1 VNADR
6 FPTEHGPDLET
17 AAGSGG
23 IDICWQRIGIFGDST
38 CPELSTVIHCRNCP
52 VYSLAAHR
60 LLDRPVPAEYRR
72 EWTAHFA
79 EKEKLGAP
87 AKASAVLFRIGNEWL
102 AFPTEAFQEV
112 AEQRQVHS
120 LPHKRES
127 IVRGLVN
134 IRGELLICLSL
145 GRLLGIED
153 RALDAE
159 ALPVCER
166 FMAIAWDGSRFV
178 FPVSEVHGVERFH
191 LEALREPPAAL
202 ARSSA
207 RHAQGIFIWRENAVG
222 LLDPGAIFASC
233 HRSLA

>member
-1 VNADR
+1 VSAER
-6 FPTEHGPDLET
+6 FQTEPPPR
-17 AAGSGG
+17 AGTPAVSES
-23 IDICWQRIGIFGDST
+23 IDVCWQRIGIFGDAT
-38 CPELSTVIHCRNCP
+38 CPELPKVIHCRNCP

-79 EKEKLGAP
+79 EKEKLSAP
-87 AKASAVLFRIGNEWL
+87 ARTSAVLFRIGNEWL

-112 AEQRQVHS
+112 AERRQVHS
-120 LPHKRES
+120 LPHRRES

-134 IRGELLICLSL
+134 IRGELLICISL
-145 GRLLGIED
+145 GRLLGIEE
-153 RALDAE
+153 RALE
-159 ALPVCER
+159 ADDCPLCER

-178 FPVSEVHGVERFH
+178 FPVGEVHGVERFH
-191 LEALREPPAAL
+191 LEELREPPAAL

-207 RHAQGIFIWRENAVG
+207 RHAQGVFRWRENAVG
-222 LLDPGAIFASC
+222 FLDPAAIFASC